1 MSAQPFSWAGL
12 ESLLTV
18 EVRLLLKTEAIK

>member
-12 ESLLTV
+12 ETFLTV